1 MDEERFTQNS
11 SVQTGDNLT
20 CPNCGS
26 HRVRWMPYP
35 KLEFGIW
42 FVLWLIFSFAG
53 YAVSL
58 IILLVGLAFWT
69 IALIIRIQQNR
80 RAKLYNRMHCDV
92 CGIDFDVAKSEIGK
106 GGSGT

>member
-1 MDEERFTQNS
+1 MDEERFTQNGPI
-11 SVQTGDNLT
+11 QTGDDLT
-20 CPNCGS
+20 CPNCGC

-53 YAVSL
+53 YAVSP

-80 RAKLYNRMHCDV
+80 RAKLYNRMHYDV
-92 CGIDFDVAKSEIGK
+92 CGTDFDVAKSEIGK

>member
-1 MDEERFTQNS
+1 MDEERFTQNRPM
-11 SVQTGDNLT
+11 QTGDDLT

-53 YAVSL
+53 YDVSP

-80 RAKLYNRMHCDV
+80 RAKHYNRMHCDV
-92 CGIDFDVAKSEIGK
+92 CGTDFDVAKSEIGK